1 MEDTA
6 NPYLEVERRD
16 PFLGILG
23 RGLGRREEFAFV
35 NLCRFDSSWPPFAVG
50 RARPKIVRTC
60 NLQDCVVRFGSV
72 RVVPGAALSKH
83 VEIHCSGY
91 IFRSQSVCRIR
102 RLCSREAPCRCV
114 MGSQVGDLEMSQHIF
129 RLSEVYTN
137 HGHFL
142 RSGAT
147 RSPWACLLVAGPA
160 FWSDLGFPFLL
171 SKSITTDFTAWRCYH
186 VSCTLSAPWRRYIAM
201 GLLTS
206 TRPTPSCCF
215 TARCGLAVS
224 QNHSYI
230 CQAPCGHGKIAQGP
244 GEERLCYLFF
254 RG

>member
-1 MEDTA
+1 MLDTP
-6 NPYLEVERRD
+6 NSYLEVERRD

-35 NLCRFDSSWPPFAVG
+35 NLCRFDSPWPPLAVG

-60 NLQDCVVRFGSV
+60 NLHDCVVRFGSF

-102 RLCSREAPCRCV
+102 RLCSREAPRRCV
-114 MGSQVGDLEMSQHIF
+114 KGLHVGDLGMPQQIF

-147 RSPWACLLVAGPA
+147 RSPWALPCRRRTRLVERSGLPILA
-160 FWSDLGFPFLL
+160 SE
-171 SKSITTDFTAWRCYH
+171 SITTDFTAWRCYH
-186 VSCTLSAPWRRYIAM
+186 VSCTLSAPWRRYIAT
-201 GLLTS
+201 GLPTS
-206 TRPTPSCCF
+206 TRATPSCCF
-215 TARCGLAVS
+215 TSRFGMAVS
-224 QNHSYI
+224 QNCLCLFSA
-230 CQAPCGHGKIAQGP
+230 QDGHGEK
-244 GEERLCYLFF
+244 
-254 RG
+254 